1 VASGG
6 GEMGALLEYAVL
18 GAMLIHIREPPD
30 MRRSE
35 SPSRVAGKG
44 GRVVRTR
51 MPVLDRRVKRL

>member
-1 VASGG
+1 
-6 GEMGALLEYAVL
+6 MGALLDYAVL

-44 GRVVRTR
+44 GRVVRTCL
-51 MPVLDRRVKRL
+51 PVLDRRVKRL